1 MHLHEC
7 KRLVLKGIIRTRRGG
22 YEQGGNEQMSGLE
35 IKGIKLITFPVKAHT
50 NRGYVDLS
58 CKEWWEMADLILCR
72 TLV

>member
-1 MHLHEC
+1 MHLHER
-7 KRLVLKGIIRTRRGG
+7 KRLVLKGIVRTGRGG

-35 IKGIKLITFPVKAHT
+35 IKGIKPITFPVKAHT
-50 NRGYVDLS
+50 KRGCFDLS